1 MNEIPPPNEGPD
13 EADERYRR
21 LSDRDPSG
29 PSETVRRA
37 VLRHA
42 ALLAAQARTQGNSA
56 TTDRSA
62 AKGRRWR
69 VPAYGGLAAAAV
81 LAGLLMVPH
90 FLVPPT
96 PPVALPP
103 RVASPPPAAPA
114 PAPAPVPPP
123 AEREADA
130 QPMPGLARNSVVPP
144 RAATSQTQSIN
155 SPAAA
160 ASARAFSLPR
170 ATSIA
175 DPAAALHEA
184 ARRGDVSTLRRL
196 LAEKLNIDARD
207 ASGRTALMLAVLQGQ
222 KEVVNTLLA
231 AGADPNAA
239 DASGTTP
246 LQAALAGAHSAIA
259 VALEQ
264 SGAR

>member
-1 MNEIPPPNEGPD
+1 MNEIPTPNEAPD

-21 LSDRDPSG
+21 LSDRDPSA
-29 PSETVRRA
+29 PSEAVRRA

-42 ALLAAQARTQGNSA
+42 GELAAQARAQGNSA

-62 AKGRRWR
+62 AKGARWR
-69 VPAYGGLAAAAV
+69 VATYGGLAAAA

-90 FLVPPT
+90 FWVPST
-96 PPVALPP
+96 PPVALQPQ
-103 RVASPPPAAPA
+103 VASPPHPAAAPA
-114 PAPAPVPPP
+114 SAPVLPP
-123 AEREADA
+123 AERAADA
-130 QPMPGLARNSVVPP
+130 QPVPGLARNSVEPP
-144 RAATSQTQSIN
+144 RASASQTQSSN

-170 ATSIA
+170 ATAIA
-175 DPAAALHEA
+175 DPAAALREA

-196 LAEKLNIDARD
+196 LAEKINIDARD
-207 ASGRTALMLAVLQGQ
+207 ASGQTALMLAVLQGQ

-259 VALEQ
+259 AALEQ

>member
-1 MNEIPPPNEGPD
+1 LNEIPTSNEGPD

-29 PSETVRRA
+29 PSEAVRRA
-37 VLRHA
+37 VLQHA
-42 ALLAAQARTQGNSA
+42 AELAARARTQENSA
-56 TTDRSA
+56 AMERPA
-62 AKGRRWR
+62 AKGTRWR
-69 VPAYGGLAAAAV
+69 VATYGGLAAAAA

-90 FLVPPT
+90 FLVPST
-96 PPVALPP
+96 PPLALQPLVAS
-103 RVASPPPAAPA
+103 SPPPAAPA
-114 PAPAPVPPP
+114 PAPVLPP
-123 AEREADA
+123 AERQADA
-130 QPMPGLARNSVVPP
+130 QPTPGLARNSVVSP
-144 RAATSQTQSIN
+144 RAD
-155 SPAAA
+155 SPATA
-160 ASARAFSLPR
+160 ASARALSLPR
-170 ATSIA
+170 AASIA
-175 DPAAALHEA
+175 DPAAALREA

-196 LAEKLNIDARD
+196 LTEKLNVDARD
-207 ASGRTALMLAVLQGQ
+207 ASGRTALMLAVVQGQ
-222 KEVVNTLLA
+222 KEVVNALLA

>member
-1 MNEIPPPNEGPD
+1 MNEIPTPDEAPD

-21 LSDRDPSG
+21 LSDRDPSA
-29 PSETVRRA
+29 PSEAVRRA

-42 ALLAAQARTQGNSA
+42 GELAAQARTQGNSA

-62 AKGRRWR
+62 AKGARWR
-69 VPAYGGLAAAAV
+69 VATYGGLAAAA

-90 FLVPPT
+90 FLVPST

-103 RVASPPPAAPA
+103 QVASPPHPAAPA
-114 PAPAPVPPP
+114 SAPVLPP
-123 AEREADA
+123 AERAADA
-130 QPMPGLARNSVVPP
+130 QPAPGVARNSVEPP
-144 RAATSQTQSIN
+144 RAPASQTQSSN

-170 ATSIA
+170 ATAIA
-175 DPAAALHEA
+175 DPAAALREA
-184 ARRGDVSTLRRL
+184 ARRGDVSTLRPL
-196 LAEKLNIDARD
+196 LAEKINIDARD

-222 KEVVNTLLA
+222 KEAVNTLLA

>member
-1 MNEIPPPNEGPD
+1 MNEIPTPNEAPD

-21 LSDRDPSG
+21 LSDRDPSA
-29 PSETVRRA
+29 PSEAVRRA

-42 ALLAAQARTQGNSA
+42 GELAAQARTQGNSA

-62 AKGRRWR
+62 AKGARWR
-69 VPAYGGLAAAAV
+69 VATYGGLAAAA

-90 FLVPPT
+90 FLVPST
-96 PPVALPP
+96 PPVAPKTQ
-103 RVASPPPAAPA
+103 VASPPHPAAPA
-114 PAPAPVPPP
+114 SAPVLPP
-123 AEREADA
+123 AERAADTQA
-130 QPMPGLARNSVVPP
+130 VPGLARDSVEP
-144 RAATSQTQSIN
+144 SN

-170 ATSIA
+170 ATAIA
-175 DPAAALHEA
+175 DPAAALREA
-184 ARRGDVSTLRRL
+184 ARRGDVSALRRL
-196 LAEKLNIDARD
+196 LAEKINIDARD

-222 KEVVNTLLA
+222 KQVVNTLLA

-259 VALEQ
+259 AALEQ

>member
-1 MNEIPPPNEGPD
+1 MNETPTPNEAPD

-21 LSDRDPSG
+21 LSDRDPSA
-29 PSETVRRA
+29 PSEAVRRA

-42 ALLAAQARTQGNSA
+42 AELAAQARTQEKSA

-62 AKGRRWR
+62 AKGARWR
-69 VPAYGGLAAAAV
+69 VATYGGLAAAA
-81 LAGLLMVPH
+81 LAGLLLVPH
-90 FLVPPT
+90 FLVPST
-96 PPVALPP
+96 PPVALQPL
-103 RVASPPPAAPA
+103 VASPPQPAAPA
-114 PAPAPVPPP
+114 SAPLLPP
-123 AEREADA
+123 AERAADA
-130 QPMPGLARNSVVPP
+130 QPVPGLARDSVESP
-144 RAATSQTQSIN
+144 RASASQTQSIN

-170 ATSIA
+170 ATGIA
-175 DPAAALHEA
+175 DPAAALREA
-184 ARRGDVSTLRRL
+184 ARRGDVPTLRRL
-196 LAEKLNIDARD
+196 LAEKINIDARD

-239 DASGTTP
+239 DARGTTP

-259 VALEQ
+259 AALEQ

>member
-1 MNEIPPPNEGPD
+1 MNEIPTPDEAPD

-21 LSDRDPSG
+21 LSDRDPSA
-29 PSETVRRA
+29 PSEAVRRA

-42 ALLAAQARTQGNSA
+42 GELAAQARTQGNSA

-62 AKGRRWR
+62 AKGARWR
-69 VPAYGGLAAAAV
+69 VATYGGLAAAA

-90 FLVPPT
+90 FLVPST
-96 PPVALPP
+96 PPVALQPL
-103 RVASPPPAAPA
+103 VASPPHPAAPA
-114 PAPAPVPPP
+114 SAPVLPP
-123 AEREADA
+123 AER
-130 QPMPGLARNSVVPP
+130 P
-144 RAATSQTQSIN
+144 
-155 SPAAA
+155 A

-170 ATSIA
+170 ATAIA
-175 DPAAALHEA
+175 DPAAALREA
-184 ARRGDVSTLRRL
+184 ARRGDVSTLRPL
-196 LAEKLNIDARD
+196 LAEKINIDARD

-222 KEVVNTLLA
+222 KEAVNTLLA

>member
-1 MNEIPPPNEGPD
+1 MNEIPTPNEGPD

-29 PSETVRRA
+29 PSDAVRRA

-42 ALLAAQARTQGNSA
+42 AELAAQARTQENSA
-56 TTDRSA
+56 AMERPA
-62 AKGRRWR
+62 AKRTRWR
-69 VPAYGGLAAAAV
+69 VATYGGLAAAAA

-90 FLVPPT
+90 FLMPST
-96 PPVALPP
+96 PPLALKPL
-103 RVASPPPAAPA
+103 VASPPQPAAPA
-114 PAPAPVPPP
+114 AAPVLPPP
-123 AEREADA
+123 EREADA
-130 QPMPGLARNSVVPP
+130 QPVPGLARNSGVAP
-144 RAATSQTQSIN
+144 RADA
-155 SPAAA
+155 PAAA

-170 ATSIA
+170 AASIA
-175 DPAAALHEA
+175 DPAAALREA
-184 ARRGDVSTLRRL
+184 ARRGDVSTLRGL
-196 LAEKLNIDARD
+196 LTEKLNVDARD
-207 ASGRTALMLAVLQGQ
+207 ARGRTALMLAVLQGQ
-222 KEVVNTLLA
+222 KEVVNALLA

>member
-1 MNEIPPPNEGPD
+1 MNEIPTPDEAPD

-21 LSDRDPSG
+21 LSDRDPSA
-29 PSETVRRA
+29 PSEAVRRA

-42 ALLAAQARTQGNSA
+42 AALAAQTRTQGHSA

-62 AKGRRWR
+62 AKGARWR
-69 VPAYGGLAAAAV
+69 VATYGGLAAAA

-90 FLVPPT
+90 FLVPSN

-103 RVASPPPAAPA
+103 QVASPPHPAAPA
-114 PAPAPVPPP
+114 SAPVLPP
-123 AEREADA
+123 AERAADA
-130 QPMPGLARNSVVPP
+130 QPAPGVARNSVEPP
-144 RAATSQTQSIN
+144 RAPASQTQSIN

-170 ATSIA
+170 ATAIA
-175 DPAAALHEA
+175 DPAAALREA
-184 ARRGDVSTLRRL
+184 ARRGDVSTLRPL
-196 LAEKLNIDARD
+196 LAEKINIDARD

-222 KEVVNTLLA
+222 KEAVNTLLA

-259 VALEQ
+259 AALEQ